1 MPVAEAQSGRGRS
14 VARSRQVLDAASTC
28 FAEDG
33 FHGTSM
39 ARLAQAAGMS
49 VGHIYHYFDSKEAII
64 AAIVQRELVRQ
75 LEFFDELKQ
84 ADDVLQA
91 LIDRAEDRL
100 ARRMDARGRGL
111 RLEILAEAGRN
122 PKIAAALHSADAA
135 VRRTFREVLAAA
147 VGRRAGVAP
156 ADLDGRMEVVIGL
169 FDGMMIRGIR
179 HPGLDQAAALRAL
192 KLAIRHLL
200 TAPPDARA
208 LTAPP
213 KRRHP
218 RSPA

>member
-1 MPVAEAQSGRGRS
+1 MPVAETQPERGRT
-14 VARSRQVLDAASTC
+14 VARCRQVLDAASAC
-28 FAEDG
+28 FAEEG

-39 ARLAQAAGMS
+39 ARLAKAAGMS

-75 LEFFDELKQ
+75 LEFFEELKQ
-84 ADDVLQA
+84 KDDVVQA

-100 ARRMDARGRGL
+100 AKRMDARQAGL

-122 PKIAAALHSADAA
+122 PKIAAALHAADDA
-135 VRRTFREVLAAA
+135 VRRTFRDVVATA
-147 VGRRAGVAP
+147 VGGRAGMSA
-156 ADLDGRMEVVIGL
+156 ADLDGRLEVVIGL

-192 KLAIRHLL
+192 RLAIRHLL
-200 TAPPDARA
+200 TAAPDAR
-208 LTAPP
+208 
-213 KRRHP
+213 R
-218 RSPA
+218 